1 MFRELAR
8 NVKESIKN
16 TNFEQIRSLLYQAVF
31 MKNVPNVMSGGY
43 DHSGRFFEAMGYISC
58 LGFDSIYNCCKN
70 LTRLCV
76 V

>member
-58 LGFDSIYNCCKN
+58 LGLIRFITVAKI
-70 LTRLCV
+70 
-76 V
+76 